1 MSNHGNDSSS
11 ISEKDIEVID
21 TISSYADT
29 ITQVPSHSF
38 IETETIEKVVVPKFS
53 IAKREREDYNDY
65 TPRTRYYVKLPK
77 KYTEEQL
84 EIIADSLL
92 RRERNEHNITEIWV
106 SYFLKGQKV
115 ALGGNS
121 YGLSIRLRQESSS
134 KIFNYE
140 PPKPKGYNPPKA
152 RDLSNEMR
160 RTQELWGA
168 FDQGRINGYEV
179 GYKDGKRRRKFLA
192 NYNST
197 YYTSDEW
204 IEQEYKQGYE
214 VGYTEGFD
222 DAGGNR

>member
-106 SYFLKGQKV
+106 SYFLKG
-115 ALGGNS
+115 
-121 YGLSIRLRQESSS
+121 
-134 KIFNYE
+134 
-140 PPKPKGYNPPKA
+140 
-152 RDLSNEMR
+152 
-160 RTQELWGA
+160 
-168 FDQGRINGYEV
+168 
-179 GYKDGKRRRKFLA
+179 
-192 NYNST
+192 
-197 YYTSDEW
+197 
-204 IEQEYKQGYE
+204 
-214 VGYTEGFD
+214 
-222 DAGGNR
+222 